1 LHKEN
6 EVNNPKMDAVVQQ
19 EQDRKTNETTN
30 ESTHKRQKLSVLADL
45 YQGKNP
51 NKKKIGLA

>member
-1 LHKEN
+1 M
-6 EVNNPKMDAVVQQ
+6 NNPKMDAVVQQ